1 MPNSDFPG
9 RSILWDAEQIDDA
22 IVSMTNS
29 LVQGYQTYSET
40 IPDKPLVLIGIR
52 TGGAHLAKRI
62 QSMLAQRLEQEV
74 PLGLL
79 DITLY
84 RDDMLSGQARHI
96 PLLKGSHI
104 PFDIEGVYVVLVD
117 DILFTGRTIRSAL
130 DAITDLGR
138 PANIRLAILTDRG
151 HRELPIQADHC
162 GGVVRT
168 NLNEKIKLLTYRR
181 GS

>member
-62 QSMLAQRLEQEV
+62 QSMLAQRLKQDV

-96 PLLKGSHI
+96 L
-104 PFDIEGVYVVLVD
+104 
-117 DILFTGRTIRSAL
+117 TQ
-130 DAITDLGR
+130 
-138 PANIRLAILTDRG
+138 RLTHTFRYRG
-151 HRELPIQADHC
+151 GL
-162 GGVVRT
+162 
-168 NLNEKIKLLTYRR
+168 R
-181 GS
+181 GFS